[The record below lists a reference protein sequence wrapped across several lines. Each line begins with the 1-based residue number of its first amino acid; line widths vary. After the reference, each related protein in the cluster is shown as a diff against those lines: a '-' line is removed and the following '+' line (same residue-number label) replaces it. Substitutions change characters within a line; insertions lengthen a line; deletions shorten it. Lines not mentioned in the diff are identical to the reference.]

1 MGYRIE
7 NLGQVIRNTLL
18 LGVIFIL
25 LHLATITEVMS
36 YISRPMVTGF
46 LQLVGIE
53 AVNRGND
60 LVLGKLILPW
70 TEDCSGINTLILLL
84 GITLWVNR
92 HQRFDLA
99 FITRI
104 VLCVPAALV
113 ANLFRVL
120 TFAAYRYV
128 FYPNWESQQLHYF
141 IGFIWLIPFL
151 ALFVPDLR
159 QRDRTQWLE
168 IFYMAVVLALVA
180 PVVFSPGGSI
190 VALCTLFYLAHS
202 RIDGSTTVKHWLAY
216 IAWVG
221 AALLIGWSRM
231 ESLWIPWL
239 LICPRFV
246 APHVLFSWSGLIIL
260 SGTVS
265 LLAMRTEGQ
274 ILVLAALAFQ
284 GYRLIKNKPGSR
296 EPKPVFLKKLEA
308 GALLLLLM
316 TPFMLHSL
324 IGISHEVERPPLG
337 IMTRQISPNSYML
350 RLTGQPADI
359 AMYWYGTYSEGRH
372 HSLVACMRFR
382 GIILERD
389 KQEKDVFFGN
399 KRWMR
404 EFFIQDKKL
413 KSSYSEYLLST
424 FSPFSS
430 PGVHVI
436 LEAPSDLMSPTYFDR
451 ESERLVKRLHQLY
464 SEPARQKMRS

>member
-1 MGYRIE
+1 LGYRIE
-7 NLGQVIRNTLL
+7 NFGQVIRNIIL
-18 LGVIFIL
+18 LGIIFIL
-25 LHLATITEVMS
+25 LHLASITEVMS

-46 LQLVGIE
+46 LQLFGIE
-53 AVNRGND
+53 AVNRGHD
-60 LVLGKLILPW
+60 LVLGKLRLPW
-70 TEDCSGINTLILLL
+70 TEDCSGINTLIMLL

-92 HQRFDLA
+92 NQRFDLS
-99 FITRI
+99 FIIRI

-120 TFAAYRYV
+120 SFAAYRYL
-128 FYPNWESQQLHYF
+128 FYPSWESQQLHYF

-159 QRDRTQWLE
+159 HRNRTQWLE

-190 VALCTLFYLAHS
+190 VAICSLFYLAHN
-202 RIDGSTTVKHWLAY
+202 RIDGSTTVKNWLSY
-216 IAWVG
+216 VIWVG

-239 LICPRFV
+239 LICPCFV
-246 APHVLFSWSGLIIL
+246 APRVLFSWSGLIIL

-265 LLAMRTEGQ
+265 LLAMRTGWQ
-274 ILVLAALAFQ
+274 IVVLAALAFQ
-284 GYRLIKNKPGSR
+284 GFSLLRNKPAGQA
-296 EPKPVFLKKLEA
+296 PKPVLLKKLVA
-308 GALLLLLM
+308 YVPLILLM
-316 TPFMLHSL
+316 TPFMLNSL

-337 IMTRQISPNSYML
+337 IMVRQISPNSYML
-350 RLTGQPADI
+350 RVAGQASDI

-382 GIILERD
+382 GIILERVE
-389 KQEKDVFFGN
+389 QEKDVFFGN

-404 EFFIQDKKL
+404 EFFIQDREL
-413 KSSYSEYLLST
+413 KSTYSEYLLAT

-436 LEAPSDLMSPTYFDR
+436 LEAPSDLMSPTYFVR

-464 SEPARQKMRS
+464 SGPSQQKMRS

>member
-7 NLGQVIRNTLL
+7 NFDQVIRNTIL
-18 LGVIFIL
+18 LGTIFIL
-25 LHLATITEVMS
+25 LHLASITEVMS

-46 LQLVGIE
+46 LQLFGID
-53 AVNRGND
+53 AVNQGND
-60 LVLGKLILPW
+60 LVLGKLRLPW
-70 TEDCSGINTLILLL
+70 TEDCSGINTLIMLL

-92 HQRFDLA
+92 NQRFNLS
-99 FITRI
+99 FIMRI
-104 VLCVPAALV
+104 LLCVPAALV

-120 TFAAYRYV
+120 SFAAYRYV

-151 ALFVPDLR
+151 VLLVPDFR
-159 QRDRTQWLE
+159 QRSRDQWLE

-190 VALCTLFYLAHS
+190 VAICSLFYLAHN
-202 RIDGSTTVKHWLAY
+202 RIDGSTTLKNWLAY
-216 IAWVG
+216 LIWG
-221 AALLIGWSRM
+221 GSALLIGWSRT

-246 APHVLFSWSGLIIL
+246 SPRVLFSWSGLIIL

-265 LLAMRTEGQ
+265 LLAMRMGWQ
-274 ILVLAALAFQ
+274 IVVLVALAFQ
-284 GYRLIKNKPGSR
+284 IYILLKKKSPAQELKPI
-296 EPKPVFLKKLEA
+296 PLKKLEA
-308 GALLLLLM
+308 YSLLIFLM
-316 TPFMLHSL
+316 TPFMLNSL

-337 IMTRQISPNSYML
+337 IMARQISPNSYML
-350 RLTGQPADI
+350 RVAGQPSDI

-404 EFFIQDKKL
+404 EFFIQDREL
-413 KSSYSEYLLST
+413 KSSYSEYLLAT

-436 LEAPSDLMSPTYFDR
+436 LEAPSHLMSPTYFEQ
-451 ESERLVKRLHQLY
+451 ESERLVKRLYQLY
-464 SEPARQKMRS
+464 SGPSQQKMRS

>member
-1 MGYRIE
+1 M
-7 NLGQVIRNTLL
+7 IRNIIL
-18 LGVIFIL
+18 LGIIFIL
-25 LHLATITEVMS
+25 LHLASITEVMS

-46 LQLVGIE
+46 LQLFGIE
-53 AVNRGND
+53 AVNRGHD
-60 LVLGKLILPW
+60 LVLGKLRLPW
-70 TEDCSGINTLILLL
+70 TEDCSGINTLIMLL

-92 HQRFDLA
+92 NQRFDLS
-99 FITRI
+99 FIIRI

-120 TFAAYRYV
+120 SFAAYRYL
-128 FYPNWESQQLHYF
+128 FYPSWESQQLHYF

-159 QRDRTQWLE
+159 HRNRTQWLE

-190 VALCTLFYLAHS
+190 VAICSLFYLAHN
-202 RIDGSTTVKHWLAY
+202 RIDGSTTVKNWLSY
-216 IAWVG
+216 VIWVG

-239 LICPRFV
+239 LICPCFV
-246 APHVLFSWSGLIIL
+246 APRVLFSWSGLIIL

-265 LLAMRTEGQ
+265 LLAMRTGWQ
-274 ILVLAALAFQ
+274 IVVLAALAFQ
-284 GYRLIKNKPGSR
+284 GFSLLRNKPAGQA
-296 EPKPVFLKKLEA
+296 PKPVLLKKLEA
-308 GALLLLLM
+308 YALLILLM
-316 TPFMLHSL
+316 TPFMLNSL

-337 IMTRQISPNSYML
+337 IMVRQISPNSYML
-350 RLTGQPADI
+350 RVAGQASDI

-382 GIILERD
+382 GIILERVE
-389 KQEKDVFFGN
+389 QEKDVFFGN

-404 EFFIQDKKL
+404 EFFIQDREL
-413 KSSYSEYLLST
+413 KSTYSEYLLAT

-436 LEAPSDLMSPTYFDR
+436 LEAPSDLMSPTYFVR

-464 SEPARQKMRS
+464 SGPSQQKMRS